1 MLPLVTFPLHD
12 KDGSFFKHIEKI
24 KPDLKQIYSKA
35 VVSITPPTIE
45 LQKARVETLSKD
57 SFFELVFNA
66 KDTLLGNPDLTIFGE
81 TALYLKG
88 YLITKDVDW
97 LSWEDPF
104 ILGKNPK
111 TFKEERE
118 RNPQENEKRLS
129 YVMPII
135 KLLLSSQEFL

>member
-1 MLPLVTFPLHD
+1 
-12 KDGSFFKHIEKI
+12 
-24 KPDLKQIYSKA
+24 
-35 VVSITPPTIE
+35 
-45 LQKARVETLSKD
+45 
-57 SFFELVFNA
+57 
-66 KDTLLGNPDLTIFGE
+66 
-81 TALYLKG
+81 LYLKG